1 MDQTH
6 MNEKSCS
13 ICNQRFK
20 TDRELQE
27 HQKSMHE
34 HDRGGTGSGRA
45 GSLVILEREST
56 NEAAKRLGKGG
67 LK

>member
-1 MDQTH
+1 MDQTQ

-27 HQKSMHE
+27 HQHSMHAQ
-34 HDRGGTGSGRA
+34 DKGGTGSGRTSDSPA
-45 GSLVILEREST
+45 HRNEKDER
-56 NEAAKRLGKGG
+56 AA
-67 LK
+67 

>member
-1 MDQTH
+1 MDP

-27 HQKSMHE
+27 HQQSMHS
-34 HDRGGTGSGRA
+34 HDRGTERTGDSSGR
-45 GSLVILEREST
+45 GNEKDERV
-56 NEAAKRLGKGG
+56 A
-67 LK
+67 

>member
-1 MDQTH
+1 MDQTQ

-27 HQKSMHE
+27 HQQSMHE

-45 GSLVILEREST
+45 GDSSAHRNEKDER
-56 NEAAKRLGKGG
+56 AA
-67 LK
+67 

>member
-1 MDQTH
+1 MDQTQ

-27 HQKSMHE
+27 HQQSMHE

-45 GSLVILEREST
+45 GDSSAHR
-56 NEAAKRLGKGG
+56 NETG
-67 LK
+67 